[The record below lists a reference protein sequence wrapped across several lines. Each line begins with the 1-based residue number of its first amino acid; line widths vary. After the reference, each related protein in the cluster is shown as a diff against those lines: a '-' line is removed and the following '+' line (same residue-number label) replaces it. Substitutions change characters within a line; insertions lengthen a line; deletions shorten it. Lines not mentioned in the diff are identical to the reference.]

1 MSGHSVAADTPTRRI
16 LGALVIW
23 NVIDIAIHVAV
34 DEVELLRVS
43 SNVVLIVAAATVLL
57 GRAGAHPADPLALAG
72 VVYLALNIAFVIGN
86 GPAVPMTVFIVVSVV
101 LAGAAAQRLR
111 PPIDERRFSLRRS

>member
-16 LGALVIW
+16 LGALFIW

-43 SNVVLIVAAATVLL
+43 S
-57 GRAGAHPADPLALAG
+57 
-72 VVYLALNIAFVIGN
+72 
-86 GPAVPMTVFIVVSVV
+86 
-101 LAGAAAQRLR
+101 AQQFR
-111 PPIDERRFSLRRS
+111 